1 MNAERKIDPEKIHM
15 LRIKTLKGRIANDAE
30 IDSSIIASYRFTNDI
45 ATAINEEEKIV
56 GLKLTVYIDTLDNK
70 KEKLDIQ
77 ASYTHEFVFKVDNL
91 SDFVYSEEE
100 KETAGNDN
108 IVDPL
113 LIGTLAGISYS
124 TTRGIIITRTQ
135 GTALNAVI
143 LPVIDP
149 KKLMGLTVDE
159 EKK

>member
-1 MNAERKIDPEKIHM
+1 MNPERKIDPEKIHM
-15 LRIKTLKGRIANDAE
+15 LRIKTIKGRIMNDSE
-30 IDSSIIASYRFTNDI
+30 TDSSVIAGYRFTNDI
-45 ATAINEEEKIV
+45 ATAINEAEQIV

-70 KEKLDIQ
+70 KQKLDIQ

-91 SDFVYSEEE
+91 SDFIFSEEE
-100 KETAGNDN
+100 KAAAENEDG
-108 IVDPL
+108 IDPL
-113 LIGTLAGISYS
+113 LIGTLAGIAYS

-159 EKK
+159 DKK